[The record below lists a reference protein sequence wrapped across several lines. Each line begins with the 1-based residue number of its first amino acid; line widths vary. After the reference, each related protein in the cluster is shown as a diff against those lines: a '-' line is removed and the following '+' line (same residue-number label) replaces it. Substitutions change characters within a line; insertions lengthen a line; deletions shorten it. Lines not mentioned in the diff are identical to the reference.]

1 MDVILYT
8 THCPKCEILMAKL
21 NEKEIPY
28 TICEDVIT
36 MKALGFTVVPILK
49 ANGAYMEFKAAVD
62 WVNQQ

>member
-49 ANGAYMEFKAAVD
+49 ANGAYM
-62 WVNQQ
+62 